1 MYIHPRE
8 WTPEINYISGGPFYK
23 RAKRRLIQLF
33 SYSVTVLYSSV
44 TSRIFIFV
52 LNRVL
57 TPSCF
62 LIIVLVL

>member
-33 SYSVTVLYSSV
+33 SYSVIQLPYSIRLLRHEFSYL
-44 TSRIFIFV
+44 F
-52 LNRVL
+52 
-57 TPSCF
+57 
-62 LIIVLVL
+62 